1 MTKVRFRLSGF
12 HYFWFGSVLI
22 SLIFG
27 LLDKQ
32 CSITFSKFEEASSN
46 GKTYQRRLETP
57 LTLFA
62 PLQST
67 HNEIIRNVLSQTDD
81 VSVGGTGFMV
91 TTQYMIAKAMGW
103 YKSAKESARLAEAG
117 CSKVIEYWVT
127 NP

>member
-1 MTKVRFRLSGF
+1 MGTHPIFESDFDCLTEMTKVRFRLSGF

-22 SLIFG
+22 SFFFG

-32 CSITFSKFEEASSN
+32 CSITFAKFEEANSN
-46 GKTYQRRLETP
+46 EKTYQRRLETP

-91 TTQYMIAKAMGW
+91 TTHYMI
-103 YKSAKESARLAEAG
+103 R
-117 CSKVIEYWVT
+117 
-127 NP
+127 